1 MTEPLDEPTQ
11 PDTRDDEL
19 AEYSK
24 VDADTVVDD
33 AIELFETGSQPSPI
47 LNPDDPPPP
56 DADDATGRRDRRT

>member
-1 MTEPLDEPTQ
+1 MTDRSDEPTH

-19 AEYSK
+19 EEYEK

-56 DADDATGRRDRRT
+56 DADDRTGQRRS